1 MSDSERHAEIESL
14 LGAYALDAV
23 SADERLAVEE
33 HVVGCPR
40 CRAELDAFMEVA
52 AALGNS
58 VDPVPH
64 ELWDRIAGHLDLAAP
79 GEATLLEIR
88 AKARQQ
94 LAEADALGVGP
105 GVSWAAA
112 RAARWRRAAVAVV
125 TAAAAV
131 ALAVVSLGLSNADGK
146 VGQLQ
151 ALAVTRGAAAAAQA
165 ALADPQSRLV
175 QLRGGGGAEL
185 ATVVLSPGGTG
196 YLLAS
201 HLSALPG
208 TETYQL
214 WAKIN
219 SRPISL
225 GLLGTR
231 PARDAA
237 FTLAGSAAAST
248 LVVTV
253 EPAGGVAQPT
263 GPPVAVGTV
272 SA

>member
-1 MSDSERHAEIESL
+1 MSEDERHQEVESL

-23 SADERLAVEE
+23 TPDERALVEE
-33 HVVGCPR
+33 HVEGCPR

-58 VDPVPH
+58 VDPVPD

-79 GEATLLEIR
+79 GDATLLEIR
-88 AKARQQ
+88 AKARKQI
-94 LAEADALGVGP
+94 ADADARRVGLG
-105 GVSWAAA
+105 SLARA
-112 RAARWRRAAVAVV
+112 RAARWRRTAMVAV

-151 ALAVTRGAAAAAQA
+151 AIAAAHGAGAAALA

-175 QLRGGGGAEL
+175 QLRGPGGAEL
-185 ATVVLSPGGTG
+185 ATVVLSPSGTG
-196 YLLAS
+196 FLLAS

-208 TETYQL
+208 TKTYQL

-219 SRPISL
+219 SLPISL

-237 FTLAGSAAAST
+237 FSLAGSAPASS

-253 EPAGGVAQPT
+253 EPAGGVARPT
-263 GPPVAVGTV
+263 ASPIAVGTI
-272 SA
+272 ST